1 MKKLGMWARIAVLG
15 GVGALALAA
24 PLTAA
29 ATAPEPLRIDTH
41 GVFTGPGSTA
51 GTFAI
56 SGAVSDAGT
65 YVDSFRLA
73 GETLHVVKTLSGSGG
88 TITLTAQG
96 VVRWTSPT
104 TATFFA
110 GHWRVASGTGAY
122 AHLQGGGYPGASGSA
137 NFVTGTVDVVHEG
150 QVHVA
155 DLGA

>member
-1 MKKLGMWARIAVLG
+1 MKIRGLGARVTVLY
-15 GVGALALAA
+15 GVAILALLT
-24 PLTAA
+24 PLAAA
-29 ATAPEPLRIDTH
+29 ATAPEPVRIETH

-51 GTFAI
+51 GTFTI

-73 GETLHVVKTLSGSGG
+73 GETIHVVKTLSGGGG

-110 GHWRVASGTGAY
+110 GHWQLVSGTGAY
-122 AHLQGGGYPGASGSA
+122 ADLRGGGYAGASGLA
-137 NFVTGTVDVVHEG
+137 NFATGTVDVVHEG
-150 QVHVA
+150 QAHV
-155 DLGA
+155 G